1 MTDEAAARLTAIN
14 EYQDLGSGMRIA
26 MRDLEIRG
34 AGSMLGAEQSG
45 NMSAVGFDLF
55 AQMLSQ
61 AVNDTREKGEATG
74 DLPPALSDITVNVPG
89 HAYLPEEY
97 IPDADTRVLWYRK
110 LASAPTVDDVEALR
124 EELLEKAPDMPDAAA
139 NLFERAWLKA
149 FANEH
154 NVKVISVVAGNLV
167 VDPIDIPQDKMKP
180 LRRAGARYNTDKRK
194 LTLPLRYFTD
204 EERDNLMPPIARF
217 LEEMFGE
224 KDEDESVPFAEVE
237 GASSEAGLGAG
248 KNDGAGSPVPSLAG
262 GVAGAAATRTPA
274 GPAGSG
280 AAPRSASASG
290 RPTARSE
297 RRARNQAKGE
307 AARERLAAKR
317 AARAAKRKEE

>member
-1 MTDEAAARLTAIN
+1 
-14 EYQDLGSGMRIA
+14 
-26 MRDLEIRG
+26 
-34 AGSMLGAEQSG
+34 
-45 NMSAVGFDLF
+45 
-55 AQMLSQ
+55 
-61 AVNDTREKGEATG
+61 
-74 DLPPALSDITVNVPG
+74 
-89 HAYLPEEY
+89 
-97 IPDADTRVLWYRK
+97 LWYRK

-237 GASSEAGLGAG
+237 GASSEAGLGAD

-262 GVAGAAATRTPA
+262 GVAGAAGTRAAAAWSAAQMAGSRSAA
-274 GPAGSG
+274 GPTGSG
-280 AAPRSASASG
+280 TASRSTQASG
-290 RPTARSE
+290 RPAARSE